1 MLVVISATLIVS
13 LISFSGIFLLFG
25 KKNCQSSLIPS
36 LVSLAAG
43 VLLGTAF
50 GDLMPEAIERSG
62 DDTGITL
69 WILGGVVIFFLMERM
84 FIWFH
89 HHASDEKIKPV
100 VPLILLGDSFH
111 NFLDG
116 IAIAAAFSAGTT
128 VGVMTT
134 LAVIAHEVPHEIG
147 DLALLIDGGMS
158 KRKAIA
164 WNFVTALTAVAGG
177 IIGYVATS
185 TLTPIVGIL
194 LAVTCGNFI
203 YIACSDLIPSLH
215 EHFHKNRKLNQ
226 TILFLFGII
235 ITLILKRLVEG

>member
-1 MLVVISATLIVS
+1 MFLVISATLIVS
-13 LISFSGIFLLFG
+13 LISFSGIFLLFN
-25 KKNCQSSLIPS
+25 KKNRESSLIPS

-50 GDLMPEAIERSG
+50 GDLMPEAFEKSG
-62 DDTGITL
+62 EDTRITL

-89 HHASDEKIKPV
+89 HHAADQDVKPV

-116 IAIAAAFSAGTT
+116 IAIAAAFSAGTM
-128 VGVMTT
+128 VGVTTT

-147 DLALLIDGGMS
+147 DLALLLDGGMS
-158 KRKAIA
+158 KGKAIL
-164 WNFVTALTAVAGG
+164 WNFVTALTAVMGG
-177 IIGYVATS
+177 VIGYIATS
-185 TLTPIVGIL
+185 SITPLIGIF
-194 LAVTCGNFI
+194 LAITCGNFI

-215 EHFHKNRKLNQ
+215 EHFHKNKKLNQ
-226 TILFLFGII
+226 TILFLLGIVL
-235 ITLILKRLVEG
+235 TLLLIRLVEG